1 MSNPLLGHR
10 INRLKDDVDRFK
22 NVVCAY
28 ETTDAAIYPD
38 NFQSLGI
45 EVAMKAEALAC
56 SARNIVSA
64 YPVQSR
70 KYTMHAVADAQGI
83 RISRDHEGYEIILP
97 GLMTRRDSRY
107 NVTFLMEPL
116 SFALEQYF
124 QEHYAERFE
133 NVLIWF
139 IYEYEKDTPIRHIRD
154 YDNLE
159 SKGVLDILNAFFL
172 TDDSGDFCELR
183 YSTRRADHERTRIM
197 IRPNIG

>member
-38 NFQSLGI
+38 NFQRLGI
-45 EVAMKAEALAC
+45 EVAMKAEALA
-56 SARNIVSA
+56 
-64 YPVQSR
+64 
-70 KYTMHAVADAQGI
+70 DAQGI
-83 RISRDHEGYEIILP
+83 KISRNQDGYEIILP

-139 IYEYEKDTPIRHIRD
+139 IYEYEKNTPIRHIRD